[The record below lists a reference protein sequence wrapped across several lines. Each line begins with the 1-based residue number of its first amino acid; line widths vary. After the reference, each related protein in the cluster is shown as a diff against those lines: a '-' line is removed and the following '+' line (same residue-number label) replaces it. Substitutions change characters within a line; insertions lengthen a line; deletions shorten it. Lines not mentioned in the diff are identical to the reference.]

1 MTATPGTNTAQDCTR
16 RRLFI
21 QAFFLRSLLYFQSKL
36 GQTELFQENFSHVT
50 SPLES
55 SNKRTSK
62 VHELQRAP
70 TPPHSRAGAVK
81 ALSIP
86 GAIQPPLLG
95 LFIMCLDISKGYI
108 SACENHQS
116 SSTQ

>member
-1 MTATPGTNTAQDCTR
+1 MP
-16 RRLFI
+16 
-21 QAFFLRSLLYFQSKL
+21 
-36 GQTELFQENFSHVT
+36 
-50 SPLES
+50 PLPFEP
-55 SNKRTSK
+55 SNKRAGK
-62 VHELQRAP
+62 ARELHQAP
-70 TPPHSRAGAVK
+70 TPPHSRASAVK

>member
-1 MTATPGTNTAQDCTR
+1 MTATLGTNTAEDCTR
-16 RRLFI
+16 RQLFI
-21 QAFFLRSLLYFQSKL
+21 QAFILRSLLYFQSKL

-50 SPLES
+50 SPLEP
-55 SNKRTSK
+55 SNKKPGK
-62 VHELQRAP
+62 VCELQQAP
-70 TPPHSRAGAVK
+70 TPPHSSTGAVK